1 MRGQAARAGCRAI
14 SCEAL
19 AQGDLIPDE
28 FRALVLA
35 FALAL
40 ALVLV
45 GVLAPWAVLKDAL
58 IAGTA
63 LARNSGDSRLVLA
76 FSIDGSVCTCLC
88 EVKCRI

>member
-1 MRGQAARAGCRAI
+1 MSMVHGW
-14 SCEAL
+14 AL
-19 AQGDLIPDE
+19 
-28 FRALVLA
+28 
-35 FALAL
+35 ALAL

-76 FSIDGSVCTCLC
+76 SSIDGSVCTFVRS
-88 EVKCRI
+88 EVQDLGIVVPALLVEHVNTL